1 MSTTFAIRT
10 NNGEVRDIARRVGGS
25 NGASI
30 VWLDAMAELL
40 PVSTKVEAIN
50 NSPQGIFTIGD
61 IKYHIDHQNVNR
73 ETSEED
79 LEDQSWIDDPSK
91 VEYYQRKCVFAPMTD
106 AWHKEH
112 DYIEVTEWKNGE
124 GWDIEISTKE
134 GNKHVSLHFTEFAV
148 IKELI
153 ALLENN

>member
-1 MSTTFAIRT
+1 MYWTDS
-10 NNGEVRDIARRVGGS
+10 
-25 NGASI
+25 
-30 VWLDAMAELL
+30 MAEML
-40 PVSTKVEAIN
+40 PDDTIVEAVDN
-50 NSPQGIFTIGD
+50 TPQGIFTIGD
-61 IKYHIDHQNVNR
+61 IKDAMR
-73 ETSEED
+73 EVEEED

-148 IKELI
+148 MKELI
-153 ALLENN
+153 ALLDNN